1 MNFFKRASALLALT
15 LVAGAALAQSD
26 TPWDGFYFGLK
37 AGGASSN
44 TCNNWSSTVPTVN
57 LSVSGCPG
65 GAFVGGLDLGQ
76 NFQRKHLVYGLDLD
90 VDAWASKADNRS
102 ATYTATAP
110 PVGGAE
116 LLTPTGTYRTL
127 GRLTPSDFIFVGPR
141 VGYGG
146 GNWFPYVKGGGFIT
160 SGSHQDGLSYTEEGA
175 TKPSASFQG
184 GRNYASVGW
193 AAGGGIEVG
202 LHGAL
207 AFSAEYLHADLG
219 KGGSS
224 VATCSGVAPATT
236 AAACGSFEGIAVTST
251 HGDFTA
257 NIFRVGITYYFQ
269 YWNP

>member
-1 MNFFKRASALLALT
+1 MNFLKRASALLALT
-15 LVAGAALAQSD
+15 LAAGAALAQSD
-26 TPWDGFYFGLK
+26 TPWDGFYFGLN
-37 AGGASSN
+37 AGGASTN
-44 TCNNWSSTVPTVN
+44 TCDNWSTVPAAGFA
-57 LSVSGCPG
+57 LSACPG
-65 GAFVGGLDLGQ
+65 GAFIGGLQLGQ
-76 NFQRKHLVYGLDLD
+76 NFQRQHLVYGLDLD

-102 ATYTATAP
+102 ASFAQVAGAAGTPAP
-110 PVGGAE
+110 S
-116 LLTPTGTYRTL
+116 GTYRTL

-160 SGSHQDGLSYTEEGA
+160 SGSHEDGLSYLNGG
-175 TKPSASFQG
+175 TKPLASFQD
-184 GRNYASVGW
+184 GRNYSSIGW

-219 KGGSS
+219 KGSSS
-224 VATCSGVAPATT
+224 VAACSGVAPATT
-236 AAACGSFEGIAVTST
+236 AAACAPFAGLAVTST

-257 NIFRVGITYYFQ
+257 NLFRVGITYYFQ